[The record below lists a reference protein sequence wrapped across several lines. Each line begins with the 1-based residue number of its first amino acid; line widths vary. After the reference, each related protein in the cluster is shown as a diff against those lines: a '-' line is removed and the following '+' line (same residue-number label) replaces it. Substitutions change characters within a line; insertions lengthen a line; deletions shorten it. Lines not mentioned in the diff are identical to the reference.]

1 MSAPLLIREECS
13 GGTRVYDW
21 ADRGIKWSAVSSV
34 QGVQLDYRW
43 RRRGFQVNKV
53 RAGEEVMKEGK
64 RGYEGL
70 MTDKDK

>member
-1 MSAPLLIREECS
+1 M
-13 GGTRVYDW
+13 YDR

-34 QGVQLDYRW
+34 QGVQLDYRR
-43 RRRGFQVNKV
+43 RRRGFQVDKV
-53 RAGEEVMKEGK
+53 RAGVVMKEGK